1 MDLLHPA
8 ALSDASSSSME
19 QNAEEFP
26 DPVASELPIAILS
39 DVAYLTLT
47 NVMDPNVTSRRPE
60 DARMAFVLVLLLRSS
75 ANGLILLFGRV
86 FLLFLSAPCNK

>member
-8 ALSDASSSSME
+8 ALLDASSSSME

-47 NVMDPNVTSRRPE
+47 NVMDPNATSRME
-60 DARMAFVLVLLLRSS
+60 DATMAFVLLLRSS